1 MNTPR
6 TRPGI
11 ALALLLAAI
20 AIVRF
25 LGGPGATAPDAPGPP
40 LFRPDLNRCPAHR
53 LLLIKGIG
61 PKRALAIVE
70 ERRRGGDFIGF
81 EEVGQRVHGI
91 GPALAR
97 RLELE
102 GALPVPNDPIQR
114 FE

>member
-20 AIVRF
+20 ATFRF
-25 LGGPGATAPDAPGPP
+25 LGGSGAAAPDAPGPP
-40 LFRPDLNRCPAHR
+40 IFRPDLNRCPAHR

-61 PKRALAIVE
+61 PKRAQAIVE
-70 ERRRGGDFIGF
+70 ERRRGGDFTGF
-81 EEVGQRVHGI
+81 DEVDRRVLGI

-97 RLELE
+97 RLEAE
-102 GALPVPNDPIQR
+102 GALPVPNDSIQR